1 MFGGLS
7 AMPALRRA
15 AAALAVL
22 AAPTVV
28 HATGGTWCDA
38 EDGNVSFHFKT
49 VHSRDGTGAWFGI
62 EGHLT
67 TKFGTL
73 PKHLATFAIKDE
85 NLTQRWV
92 GREGVLLEVQKY
104 DAEPFRSVKLTVSTR
119 SVEEA
124 TYEGT
129 YELRITA
136 DDDDAEAYVT
146 RSGKVA
152 CSGD

>member
-1 MFGGLS
+1 MMTMNMKMIF
-7 AMPALRRA
+7 
-15 AAALAVL
+15 AALVL
-22 AAPTVV
+22 VTTPITAS
-28 HATGGTWCDA
+28 ATGGTWCDA
-38 EDGNVSFHFKT
+38 EDANLSFHFKT
-49 VHSRDGTGAWFGI
+49 VHSRDGSGAWFGI

-73 PKHLATFAIKDE
+73 PDHLARFQIKDE

-104 DAEPFRSVKLTVSTR
+104 DAEPFKSVKLTVTTR
-119 SVEEA
+119 PVEDEDA

-136 DDDDAEAYVT
+136 EDDDAEAYVA

>member
-1 MFGGLS
+1 MKLK
-7 AMPALRRA
+7 MTV
-15 AAALAVL
+15 AALALVG
-22 AAPTVV
+22 APITAS
-28 HATGGTWCDA
+28 ATGGTWCDA
-38 EDGNVSFHFKT
+38 EDANLSFHFKT

-67 TKFGTL
+67 TRFGKL
-73 PKHLATFAIKDE
+73 PKHLSSFQIKDE

-104 DAEPFRSVKLTVSTR
+104 DAEPFKSVKLTVTTR
-119 SVEEA
+119 PVEDEDA

-146 RSGKVA
+146 KSGKVT

>member
-1 MFGGLS
+1 MMTMNLK
-7 AMPALRRA
+7 MVV
-15 AAALAVL
+15 AALALIATPVT
-22 AAPTVV
+22 AS
-28 HATGGTWCDA
+28 ATGGTWCDA
-38 EDGNVSFHFKT
+38 EDANLSFHFKT

-67 TKFGTL
+67 TRFGKL
-73 PKHLATFAIKDE
+73 PKHLSSFQIKDE

-104 DAEPFRSVKLTVSTR
+104 DAEPFKSVKLTVTTR
-119 SVEEA
+119 PVEDEDA

-146 RSGKVA
+146 KSGKVT

>member
-1 MFGGLS
+1 MKTMNLK
-7 AMPALRRA
+7 MTI
-15 AAALAVL
+15 AALALL
-22 AAPTVV
+22 AAPVTAS
-28 HATGGTWCDA
+28 ATGGTWCDA
-38 EDGNVSFHFKT
+38 EDANLSFHFKT

-62 EGHLT
+62 EGELA

-73 PKHLATFAIKDE
+73 PKHLARFRIKDE

-104 DAEPFRSVKLTVSTR
+104 DPEPFRSVKLTVTTR
-119 SVEEA
+119 PVEDEDA

-129 YELRITA
+129 YELRVTA
-136 DDDDAEAYVT
+136 DEDDAEAYVT
-146 RSGKVA
+146 RSGKVT

>member
-1 MFGGLS
+1 MKILS
-7 AMPALRRA
+7 RSLTVAALCALPALA
-15 AAALAVL
+15 
-22 AAPTVV
+22 

-38 EDGNVSFHFKT
+38 EDENLNFHFKT

-62 EGHLT
+62 EGELT
-67 TKFGTL
+67 TKFGKL
-73 PKHLATFAIKDE
+73 PKHLASFQIKDK

-104 DAEPFRSVKLTVSTR
+104 DAEPFQSVMLTVSTR
-119 SVEEA
+119 PVEDS
-124 TYEGT
+124 YEGT

-136 DDDDAEAYVT
+136 DGDDAAFIT
-146 RSGKVA
+146 KTGKVT

>member
-1 MFGGLS
+1 MLS
-7 AMPALRRA
+7 RMKKVKLKAI
-15 AAALAVL
+15 LAVL
-22 AAPTVV
+22 ALIAASVSAS
-28 HATGGTWCDA
+28 ATGGTWCDA
-38 EDGNVSFHFKT
+38 EDGNVSFHFRT
-49 VHSRDGTGAWFGI
+49 AHSRDGTGAWFGI
-62 EGHLT
+62 EGELT
-67 TKFGTL
+67 TKFGKL
-73 PKHLATFAIKDE
+73 PDHLATFRIKDE

-104 DAEPFRSVKLTVSTR
+104 DAEPFRSVRLTVSTR
-119 SVEEA
+119 PVDDA

-129 YELRITA
+129 YELRIAA